1 MLINIISVVVYIL
14 PLLFETYKGI
24 SARTITAAI
33 TKGMHK
39 MQHIAKIGPPPGKRE
54 FLKKSIEV
62 NKITSNIHRQ
72 SIHLDLD

>member
-1 MLINIISVVVYIL
+1 MNIFSVIVLV
-14 PLLFETYKGI
+14 PLLETYTGI
-24 SARTITAAI
+24 SARTTIAAI
-33 TKGMHK
+33 TKRMHK
-39 MQHIAKIGPPPGKRE
+39 MQPIAKIGTPPGERE